1 MVNLK
6 FIILKTSQL
15 TRKKT
20 SEQLFLLS
28 MLKVSIDHVDVSNAI
43 NVHVKHGSVCK
54 HQKYLDL
61 TPVD

>member
-1 MVNLK
+1 M
-6 FIILKTSQL
+6 LKTSQL